1 MKQDVK
7 TEKCV
12 PGQTIPVLNRTGFFH
27 VCLYC
32 PLIYIHQSTCV
43 FFYFILFFFLI
54 VLPLSVCDPV
64 QPLDPFLQ
72 SCSLAGRC
80 PSLQLLISPNLCTL
94 FLLSC
99 ILFVLDSLSGCQTCL
114 AFQGVC
120 SPSLTCCYLCC
131 QSVYFI
137 LPYIGHE
144 WKFWIAPSQ
153 NSEPSL
159 KLCCKYAP
167 GLTVVI
173 IHYLQFFQ
181 LCLYLL
187 KSNFIC
193 NLPTLYVRMLCDP
206 MTKVLLQLR
215 CFSSTL

>member
-1 MKQDVK
+1 MKYDVK

-12 PGQTIPVLNRTGFFH
+12 PGQTIPVLNRTGFFSCVLILPPH
-27 VCLYC
+27 IYTSKYLCL
-32 PLIYIHQSTCV
+32 
-43 FFYFILFFFLI
+43 FFILFFSLI

-99 ILFVLDSLSGCQTCL
+99 VLFVLDSLSGCQTCL

-159 KLCCKYAP
+159 KHCCKYAP

-193 NLPTLYVRMLCDP
+193 NLLTYFICENAM
-206 MTKVLLQLR
+206 
-215 CFSSTL
+215 